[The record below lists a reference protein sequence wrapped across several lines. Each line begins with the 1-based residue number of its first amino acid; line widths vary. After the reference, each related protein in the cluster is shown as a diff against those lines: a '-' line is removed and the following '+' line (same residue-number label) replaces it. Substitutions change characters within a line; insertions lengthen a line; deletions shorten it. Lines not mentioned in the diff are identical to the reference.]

1 MNMAAAA
8 QQYAPKK
15 DAQKENRSAQMKE
28 KKSGFKETLQATP
41 LWAGIAAMVLL
52 LALSL
57 PVGNFRA
64 LQSAAPGDFYGQGD
78 VQSIL
83 EDRIAQAGNVVTV
96 ATRAGLSADLI
107 LDVENAM
114 QALGEARSA
123 RNISR
128 LDQKLTAAVA
138 ELTTAEL
145 AGEDAKSMQRAAD
158 NFAEQGSFLRQE
170 AREFNRRSEKAEK
183 LYRSLPM
190 KFLLSEPDAYE
201 GI

>member
-1 MNMAAAA
+1 MNMAAA
-8 QQYAPKK
+8 QQYAPEKK
-15 DAQKENRSAQMKE
+15 APKQANGAQVKE
-28 KKSGFKETLQATP
+28 KKSGMKEKLQATP
-41 LWAGIAAMVLL
+41 LWAGVAVMILL

-64 LQSAAPGDFYGQGD
+64 LQNAAPGDFYGQGD

-83 EDRIAQAGNVVTV
+83 EDRIAQAGNAVTV
-96 ATRAGLSADLI
+96 ATRAGLSAELI
-107 LDVENAM
+107 LDAENAM
-114 QALGEARSA
+114 QALSEARSA

-145 AGEDAKSMQRAAD
+145 SGEDAASMQRAAD

-183 LYRSLPM
+183 LYQSLPM
-190 KFLLSEPDAYE
+190 KFLLSAPDVYE